1 MQSKLWQI
9 VQWDISDGRIIPVVD
24 MLSAFP
30 SLYRNDVVSTYPA
43 YLTTVVTR
51 LNETSPNDIT
61 FFVVQCEDLS
71 VAV

>member
-30 SLYRNDVVSTYPA
+30 SLYRNDAVNTNA
-43 YLTTVVTR
+43 DYLSTVVTR
-51 LNETSPNDIT
+51 LNETSLSNIT

>member
-43 YLTTVVTR
+43 YLT
-51 LNETSPNDIT
+51 